1 MLREGRAFW
10 LKIGFLTHC
19 KNGDLAIC
27 LDPSKQLKLPSHLW
41 HCRSTKVQSFRCVC
55 DNIVNIAGI
64 VHLHQILLLES
75 QIITVPRKGL
85 FLILNMHTQTCD
97 SSHNFFFSIACESAT
112 MYEIVQIITE
122 IILQLAW
129 NVWHDLGWRNYNR
142 DCCYSFHFHY
152 IYLILWP
159 E

>member
-97 SSHNFFFSIACESAT
+97 SSHNFFFQHCLRIGDH
-112 MYEIVQIITE
+112 V
-122 IILQLAW
+122 W
-129 NVWHDLGWRNYNR
+129 NRSNNHWDYFTTSVECMTRFRLTK
-142 DCCYSFHFHY
+142 
-152 IYLILWP
+152 L
-159 E
+159 